1 MQRRWSWIE
10 PWCGE
15 IGVPSPSNPLC
26 KEIWGQDLEKSH
38 RITCRRFPYSTSILL
53 IWLPR
58 IPYSTSILFI
68 TQASSYHFH
77 LSDQSGQVWCSLRSL
92 STWTMMSVGW
102 CRQLPQKQQKFF
114 FNINTII
121 SINKNNNNNNIADDD
136 EYWVV
141 GDWTTASSTM
151 GWWSHEDRARNSW
164 HPAYHTHACIG

>member
-1 MQRRWSWIE
+1 MHHWRWSWIE

-15 IGVPSPSNPLC
+15 IGAPSPSNPLC

-77 LSDQSGQVWCSLRSL
+77 LSDQSGQVWCPLMSL
-92 STWTMMSVGW
+92 STWTMRSVGW
-102 CRQLPQKQQKFF
+102 CRQLPQKQQKFSTETPSLVSTKTTTT
-114 FNINTII
+114 TIL
-121 SINKNNNNNNIADDD
+121 ADDD
-136 EYWVV
+136 EFWVV
-141 GDWTTASSTM
+141 GDRTTASTTM